1 MCQLPVRIA
10 EYLGAAHKLSHVSK
24 SNRKLEYFLSLEANG
39 TWLAHVMTLTMV
51 TRRMQYIVNVP
62 RYAPRFLP
70 NIPAFATKAAPF
82 SPIILTSR
90 TFSATHMPQKKKNK
104 GAVNEKMAEPM
115 DATPQLDLNGTS
127 SEMESVVA
135 RCSEHVRTLVGSL
148 GRVDAGTCNL
158 TGAH

>member
-1 MCQLPVRIA
+1 MNI
-10 EYLGAAHKLSHVSK
+10 
-24 SNRKLEYFLSLEANG
+24 
-39 TWLAHVMTLTMV
+39 
-51 TRRMQYIVNVP
+51 P

-70 NIPAFATKAAPF
+70 NIPTFTTKAAPF
-82 SPIILTSR
+82 SPIVLSSR

-104 GAVNEKMAEPM
+104 GAVNEKMAEPV
-115 DATPQLDLNGTS
+115 DATPQLDLHVTS

-148 GRVDAGTCNL
+148 GRVDASTYNL